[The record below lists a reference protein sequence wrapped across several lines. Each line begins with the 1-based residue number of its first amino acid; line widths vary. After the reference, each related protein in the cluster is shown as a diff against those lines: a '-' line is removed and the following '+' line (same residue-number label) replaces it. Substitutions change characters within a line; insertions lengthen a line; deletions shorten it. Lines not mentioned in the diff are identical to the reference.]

1 MIKYNA
7 EILRQISE
15 VWEKFPHLRLG
26 QLIENAKGDDPLFY
40 LTDEA
45 LIEKLNEYERR
56 VHGKS

>member
-26 QLIENAKGDDPLFY
+26 QLIDNAKGDEPLFY

-45 LIEKLNEYERR
+45 LIDALQRYERI